1 MNMISQVED
10 KLLQAASGDK
20 QHAIQENVERCS
32 MIQLRC
38 FVLVT
43 WLERVVCTLL
53 TALDNISNHKGA
65 DPNQGKC
72 NEDRNSHWVKGSI
85 QSIYILFYVK

>member
-1 MNMISQVED
+1 MNMISQVEG

-43 WLERVVCTLL
+43 WLERVVCT
-53 TALDNISNHKGA
+53 S
-65 DPNQGKC
+65 
-72 NEDRNSHWVKGSI
+72 
-85 QSIYILFYVK
+85 

>member
-20 QHAIQENVERCS
+20 QHVIQKNVERCS

-38 FVLVT
+38 FVLPGLSV
-43 WLERVVCTLL
+43 LCVHP
-53 TALDNISNHKGA
+53 D
-65 DPNQGKC
+65 
-72 NEDRNSHWVKGSI
+72 GSR
-85 QSIYILFYVK
+85 QYF